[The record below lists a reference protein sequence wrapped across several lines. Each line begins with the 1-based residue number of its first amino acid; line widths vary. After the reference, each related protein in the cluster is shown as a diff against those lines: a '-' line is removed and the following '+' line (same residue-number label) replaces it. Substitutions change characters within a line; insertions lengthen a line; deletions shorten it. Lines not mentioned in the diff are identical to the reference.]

1 MKPLNLKKALPY
13 VPEILLA
20 IAAGTTFMGDLLST
34 STINYFMLGCLLIL
48 LTLIIWKNKYF
59 ALILSFI
66 LGLSSFYMLLAVLS
80 EYSEFPAG
88 DRAGLQLLAVGM
100 SLFTSLLVIAFF
112 LPKKYIFNREI

>member
-1 MKPLNLKKALPY
+1 MIPLNLKKALPY
-13 VPEILLA
+13 VPEILLV
-20 IAAGTTFMGDLLST
+20 IAAGTTFMGDLIST

-66 LGLSSFYMLLAVLS
+66 LGVGSFYMLLAVLS

-88 DRAGLQLLAVGM
+88 DRDGLQLLAVGM
-100 SLFTSLLVIAFF
+100 SLFTSLLVVAFF